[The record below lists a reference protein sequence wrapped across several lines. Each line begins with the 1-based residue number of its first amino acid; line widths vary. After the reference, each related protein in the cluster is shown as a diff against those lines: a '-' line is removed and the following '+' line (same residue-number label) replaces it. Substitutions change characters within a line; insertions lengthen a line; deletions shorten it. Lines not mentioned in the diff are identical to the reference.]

1 MRIPNDYKNRM
12 IPKVLHYCW
21 FGPKPKPETFV
32 GLIETWRRHNPD
44 YEIREWNESNFNYDA
59 YLYSREAYRMGC
71 YAHVSD
77 VCRIH
82 ALYFYGGVYLDTD
95 IEVVKPFD
103 SLLKF
108 QSFVGVETRYVGTGV
123 IGAEAQTWWIGE
135 FLKYYDT
142 RHFINPFGHPR
153 RKANTAILTKTII
166 PSLPAEEWP
175 LILPADFLSCKDYY
189 SGKIR
194 LTDNTFSIHHYD
206 ASWRVKSRTLKDRL
220 LILLKGL
227 RARYRR

>member
-1 MRIPNDYKNRM
+1 M

-21 FGPKPKPETFV
+21 FGPKPKPASLTR
-32 GLIETWRRHNPD
+32 LLETWRKHNPD
-44 YEIREWNESNFNYDA
+44 YEIKEWTERNFNYDA

-82 ALYFYGGVYLDTD
+82 VLYFHGGIYLDTD
-95 IEVVKPFD
+95 VEVIKPFD

-108 QSFVGVETRYVGTGV
+108 QSFAGVETCYVGTGV

-142 RHFINPFGHPR
+142 RHFINAFGHPR
-153 RKANTAILTKTII
+153 RKANTAILTKEII
-166 PSLPAEEWP
+166 PSIPAEEWP
-175 LILPADFLSCKDYY
+175 LILPKDFLSCKDYN
-189 SGKIR
+189 SGKI
-194 LTDNTFSIHHYD
+194 LVTDNTVSIHHYD
-206 ASWRVKSRTLKDRL
+206 ASWRGKRTFRDRL
-220 LILLKGL
+220 RILRQGL
-227 RARYRR
+227 RVRYGIKKSENSVG